1 MSLRA
6 NVSERGNL
14 IKIIW
19 QILCCSIVLM
29 GLLRRWQILCC
40 SIVLMGLLRRFAPHN
55 DVWRYV
61 QPLLTAF
68 TQIISNIGIYQTM
81 HVIASERK

>member
-29 GLLRRWQILCC
+29 GLLRR
-40 SIVLMGLLRRFAPHN
+40 FAPHN

-61 QPLLTAF
+61 QSSLTAF

>member
-29 GLLRRWQILCC
+29 GLLRR
-40 SIVLMGLLRRFAPHN
+40 FAPHN
-55 DVWRYV
+55 DMWRYV
-61 QPLLTAF
+61 QPSLTTS

>member
-19 QILCCSIVLM
+19 QILCCL
-29 GLLRRWQILCC
+29 
-40 SIVLMGLLRRFAPHN
+40 IVLMGLLRRFAPHN
-55 DVWRYV
+55 DMWRYV

>member
-1 MSLRA
+1 
-6 NVSERGNL
+6 
-14 IKIIW
+14 
-19 QILCCSIVLM
+19 
-29 GLLRRWQILCC
+29 
-40 SIVLMGLLRRFAPHN
+40 MGLLRRFAPHN
-55 DVWRYV
+55 DMWRYV

>member
-19 QILCCSIVLM
+19 QILCCP
-29 GLLRRWQILCC
+29 
-40 SIVLMGLLRRFAPHN
+40 IVLMGLLRRFAPHN
-55 DVWRYV
+55 DKWRYLQPSLTTFTPAPHNDMWRYV
-61 QPLLTAF
+61 QPSLTAF
-68 TQIISNIGIYQTM
+68 TLS
-81 HVIASERK
+81 

>member
-1 MSLRA
+1 
-6 NVSERGNL
+6 
-14 IKIIW
+14 
-19 QILCCSIVLM
+19 
-29 GLLRRWQILCC
+29 
-40 SIVLMGLLRRFAPHN
+40 MGLLRRFAPHN

>member
-29 GLLRRWQILCC
+29 GLLRR
-40 SIVLMGLLRRFAPHN
+40 FAPHN
-55 DVWRYV
+55 DMGRYV
-61 QPLLTAF
+61 QPSLTAF
-68 TQIISNIGIYQTM
+68 TPS
-81 HVIASERK
+81 